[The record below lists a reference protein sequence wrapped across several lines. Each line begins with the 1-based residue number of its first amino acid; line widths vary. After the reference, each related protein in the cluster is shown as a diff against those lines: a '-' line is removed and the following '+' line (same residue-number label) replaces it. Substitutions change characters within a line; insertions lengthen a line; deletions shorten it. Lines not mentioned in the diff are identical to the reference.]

1 MNALRLGEALSIIGM
16 AGVVLAAPSYAD
28 DQALQAILQKLRCVP
43 SQVTH
48 TELAA
53 GLVSYEVTCKG
64 RADAVFVVC
73 QGTDCRH
80 LTKRSNNLENE
91 APPQ

>member
-1 MNALRLGEALSIIGM
+1 MNAIRLGQALSIVGM
-16 AGVVLAAPSYAD
+16 AGALLAAPSHAD
-28 DQALQAILQKLRCVP
+28 DQALQAILQKLRCLP

-53 GLVSYEVTCKG
+53 GVVSYEVTCKG
-64 RADAVFVVC
+64 RADVVFVVC
-73 QGTDCRH
+73 QGADCRH
-80 LTKRSNNLENE
+80 LTKRSDNLGSE